1 MSSNSNKFIYGGVAS
16 GGGGNNLLPKSLIN
30 SRDTASS
37 VMYKSSSVSS
47 VSSSS
52 SSSEVEASFY
62 PPGSMSYINLNIDE
76 YRIQDLEDF
85 FTLTTK
91 NYDVQDV
98 VHKKKSMCSSVDKD
112 YTLTGDTR
120 VKIYSFLDQA
130 LARLVQHLL
139 PITTGKP
146 VTNLPSNTL
155 SGDNGHF
162 LIDNPARD
170 GVAHYDSSSKTGIN
184 LDDNGA
190 PPGALNPLKVNTIK
204 RAVNIDTRFRPNYY
218 TTKST
223 DLQINLPTKV
233 ERAIS
238 MRLASIEIPMSYY
251 AINSDYGNNVLKVS
265 WRADGSSNAVFD
277 SSAVIILPDGNYDVG
292 LSDKTKAAKLE
303 DSINTQLA
311 ASTAGNSS
319 GSLKLRY
326 EVSQLNGKSRFYQ
339 DVSSAVGVIP
349 FKINFNSDKFGV
361 VTTGQAN
368 PLPVQGTLGWML
380 GFRSATAE
388 YSSKGKNTASGTD
401 GAGNIISEGICNVQ
415 GTRYIYV
422 SIDDYVNSSNNYFT
436 AAFANSIMAPNII
449 ARINVAELAQSTTV
463 YHYAQQEGY
472 STELDRSR
480 SYFGPVD
487 IQKFRVALH
496 DEYGRVLNLNNMDWS
511 LELMFECIYA

>member
-1 MSSNSNKFIYGGVAS
+1 MSSSKSQFLNNNVYN
-16 GGGGNNLLPKSLIN
+16 GGNGGNMIHS
-30 SRDTASS
+30 
-37 VMYKSSSVSS
+37 Y
-47 VSSSS
+47 SSSS
-52 SSSEVEASFY
+52 SGGGDVGSSVINNNDDTFY
-62 PPGSMSYINLNIDE
+62 PPGSMSYINLNINE

-85 FTLTTK
+85 FTLPTK
-91 NYDVQDV
+91 NYDIQEV
-98 VHKKKSMCSSVDKD
+98 VHKKKTMCNAVDKD
-112 YTLTGDTR
+112 YTLTPDTR
-120 VKIYSFLDQA
+120 LSIYSFLDQA
-130 LARLVQHLL
+130 LARLVQHLM
-139 PITTGKP
+139 PITTGKA
-146 VTNLPSNTL
+146 VTTLPTNTL

-170 GVAHYDSSSKTGIN
+170 GILHFDSSSKTGIN

-190 PPGALNPLKVNTIK
+190 PPGALNPLKINTIK

-223 DLQINLPTKV
+223 DIQINLPTKV

-251 AINSDYGNNVLKVS
+251 AINSDYGNNVFKVS
-265 WRADGSSNAVFD
+265 WKTDGNPLSAYD
-277 SSAVIILPDGNYDVG
+277 ASAVIILPDGNYDVG
-292 LSDKTKAAKLE
+292 MSDKTKAAKLE
-303 DSINTQLA
+303 DAVNIQLA
-311 ASTAGNSS
+311 TTLAGSS
-319 GSLKLRY
+319 GGVLKLRY

-339 DVSSAVGVIP
+339 DVSAVNVIP
-349 FKINFNSDKFGV
+349 FKINFNSDKLGS
-361 VTTGQAN
+361 VTSGQAN
-368 PLPVQGTLGWML
+368 PLPLQGTLGWML
-380 GFRSATAE
+380 GFRNSSAE
-388 YSSKGKNTASGTD
+388 YESKGRGTVSGTD

-449 ARINVAELAQSTTV
+449 TRINVAELAQSTTV

-487 IQKFRVALH
+487 IQKFRVALY